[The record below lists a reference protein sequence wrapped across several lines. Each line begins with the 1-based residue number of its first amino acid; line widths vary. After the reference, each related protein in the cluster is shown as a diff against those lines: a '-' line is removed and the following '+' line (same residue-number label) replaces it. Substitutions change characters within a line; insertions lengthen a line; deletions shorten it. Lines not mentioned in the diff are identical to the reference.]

1 MVRIVL
7 ENYHVP
13 YAEVLRALGS
23 YIDETHL
30 TDIRVLETDEGLIL
44 QGMVMDGVR
53 AGERETYQL
62 TIDDLKGLV
71 QDARAKRGKRM

>member
-1 MVRIVL
+1 MVRIIL
-7 ENYHVP
+7 ENYRVP
-13 YAEVLRALGS
+13 YAEILRALGA
-23 YIDETHL
+23 YIDDAHL
-30 TDIRVLETDEGLIL
+30 TNIRVLETDDGLIL
-44 QGMVMDGVR
+44 QGMVLEGAQ